1 MNEHSPILAQTVRV
15 ELAEGGLIRAIIFD
29 TDRDTLALSVLTI
42 AEGRTPEEV
51 ADWITSGPQAPHW
64 SDLGHDIHVL
74 GAVVREGKAARPGEV
89 QHGRQVILVPE
100 VLELTW
106 AELIGSLLH
115 ESAPAEDREMA
126 RDPEPQTDL
135 QDVWR
140 WLREGLMKPLAGTD
154 LHEAFL
160 GASDA
165 ALYLQ
170 DGETGE
176 LVIAD
181 CSPEE
186 GLDIQVYRGDLSWD
200 LPTSGGKA
208 VLL

>member
-1 MNEHSPILAQTVRV
+1 MNEHSPILAQTLLVQRT
-15 ELAEGGLIRAIIFD
+15 EEGNLRGIIFD
-29 TDRDTLALSVLTI
+29 TDPDTLALSVVTI
-42 AEGRTPEEV
+42 CEAESPEALAALARDI
-51 ADWITSGPQAPHW
+51 ADEEGLSL
-64 SDLGHDIHVL
+64 LGV
-74 GAVVREGKAARPGEV
+74 VVREGTAARPGEM

-100 VLELTW
+100 VMELTW
-106 AELIGSLLH
+106 GELIGSLTH
-115 ESAPAEDREMA
+115 ESAPAEDRDLA

-140 WLREGLMKPLAGTD
+140 WLREGLMKPLAGTN
-154 LHEAFL
+154 LHQAFL

-170 DGETGE
+170 CGETGE

-181 CSPEE
+181 CSPDE
-186 GLDIQVYRGDLSWD
+186 GLSIHVYLGDLAWD
-200 LPTSGGKA
+200 LPTSGGEA